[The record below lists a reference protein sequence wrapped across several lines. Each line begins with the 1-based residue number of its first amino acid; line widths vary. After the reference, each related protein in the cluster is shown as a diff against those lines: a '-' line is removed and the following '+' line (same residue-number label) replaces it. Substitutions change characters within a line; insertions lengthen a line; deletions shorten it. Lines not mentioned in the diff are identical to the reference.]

1 MEGYI
6 VACGHEALSLAPF
19 YNGPQHGILQP
30 YRQRGAAYLKFGSA
44 SPPRKGPLHG
54 SLPSHVALQSV
65 ILCCSEVQRLFSM
78 FPGGSAGI
86 ALLILRFCAGGSL
99 LMCALDHGQFPS
111 AGRTTLGIGVILL
124 LIGVGILTP
133 IACTIAA
140 SIEAFY
146 ALRSHGINEWHAVF
160 TLLVTIAL
168 GMLGPGAFSIDARL
182 FGRRLIVPGQ
192 E

>member
-1 MEGYI
+1 MP
-6 VACGHEALSLAPF
+6 VAMSEPHWLRF
-19 YNGPQHGILQP
+19 YNGPQHGIIC
-30 YRQRGAAYLKFGSA
+30 GSIG
-44 SPPRKGPLHG
+44 SVLPTLLYHIRKRLPRKGPLRRLL
-54 SLPSHVALQSV
+54 SSHVTLQPV
-65 ILCCSEVQRLFSM
+65 ILCCTEVQRLYFM

-111 AGRTTLGIGVILL
+111 AGWTTLGIGVILL

-133 IACTIAA
+133 IACTVGAV
-140 SIEAFY
+140 IEAFY
-146 ALRSHGINEWHAVF
+146 QLSSYGINQWQAVF
-160 TLLVTIAL
+160 ALLVTIAL

-182 FGRRLIVPGQ
+182 FGRRLIVPSR

>member
-1 MEGYI
+1 MSRPHWLRLNNGPHTAFFAAVSAARCATGYI
-6 VACGHEALSLAPF
+6 TFG
-19 YNGPQHGILQP
+19 
-30 YRQRGAAYLKFGSA
+30 GA
-44 SPPRKGPLHG
+44 PPRKGPLRRFL
-54 SLPSHVALQSV
+54 SSHVTLHPV
-65 ILCCSEVQRLFSM
+65 ILCCSEVQRLYFM

-111 AGRTTLGIGVILL
+111 AGWTTLGIGVILL

-133 IACTIAA
+133 IACTVSAV
-140 SIEAFY
+140 IEAFY
-146 ALRSHGINEWHAVF
+146 ELSSYGINQWQAIF
-160 TLLVTIAL
+160 ALLVTIAL

-182 FGRRLIVPGQ
+182 FGRRLIVPGR

>member
-1 MEGYI
+1 
-6 VACGHEALSLAPF
+6 
-19 YNGPQHGILQP
+19 
-30 YRQRGAAYLKFGSA
+30 
-44 SPPRKGPLHG
+44 
-54 SLPSHVALQSV
+54 
-65 ILCCSEVQRLFSM
+65 M

-86 ALLILRFCAGGSL
+86 ALLILRFCGGGSL

-111 AGRTTLGIGVILL
+111 PGWTTLGIGLIIL

-133 IACTIAA
+133 IACTIGAL
-140 SIEAFY
+140 IEAFY
-146 ALRSHGINEWHAVF
+146 ALSSHGINDWHAVF

-192 E
+192 D

>member
-1 MEGYI
+1 
-6 VACGHEALSLAPF
+6 V
-19 YNGPQHGILQP
+19 
-30 YRQRGAAYLKFGSA
+30 
-44 SPPRKGPLHG
+44 
-54 SLPSHVALQSV
+54 QSV

-86 ALLILRFCAGGSL
+86 ALLILRFCADGSL

-111 AGRTTLGIGVILL
+111 AGWTTPGIGVILL
-124 LIGVGILTP
+124 LIGAGILTP
-133 IACTIAA
+133 IACTVGAL
-140 SIEAFY
+140 IEAFY
-146 ALRSHGINEWHAVF
+146 ALSSHGINEWQAVF

-192 E
+192 D

>member
-1 MEGYI
+1 
-6 VACGHEALSLAPF
+6 
-19 YNGPQHGILQP
+19 
-30 YRQRGAAYLKFGSA
+30 
-44 SPPRKGPLHG
+44 
-54 SLPSHVALQSV
+54 
-65 ILCCSEVQRLFSM
+65 M

-86 ALLILRFCAGGSL
+86 ALLILRFCADGSL
-99 LMCALDHGQFPS
+99 LRCALDHGQFPS
-111 AGRTTLGIGVILL
+111 TGLAAIGIDVILL

-146 ALRSHGINEWHAVF
+146 ALSSHGINEWHAVF

-182 FGRRLIVPGQ
+182 FGRRLIVRSQ
-192 E
+192 D